1 MEFSRSKTTATLLAL
16 FLVLTITA
24 TLVALPNANA
34 HTPPINIP
42 TFAYLNAF
50 PDPIGVS
57 QTISLFGWLDLY
69 PPTANG
75 AYGDRWEKLNITV
88 TDPDGNIETLG
99 PFTSDPVGTIF
110 TTYTPDTPGTYTFQ
124 FNFPGQ
130 VLAGNNPPPGGGG
143 MFSAGAVVYIGD
155 YYQPSS
161 SAKVSVTVQQEPIAG
176 APNYP
181 LPSEYW
187 TNPISQ
193 SGHQGWAHITGDWL
207 ATGGNINDYT
217 QPPLTAHIAWTK
229 PINFGGVGGQP
240 LAIDSGGDN
249 YYSYLSYEG
258 MFNPPIIMNGHLYY
272 NIANPPEYGFVD
284 VDLRTGQQVWY
295 QNGTGPQQL
304 GFGFLKQ
311 NYPQLSYG
319 QELDYESPNQHGL
332 IPYLWSTYTATN
344 GSSVWA
350 MYDPFTGNWICSL
363 WNVPA
368 GGGFFGASNMITD
381 SIGSLVSYSASTD
394 FKTMSVWNST
404 AVLQN
409 TYPSNNAFLASN
421 GYWMWRPPLG
431 ANIDASVGTTIY
443 NITGSLPAGAT
454 SVTFGAFGPANAL
467 GLSLLGMDTE
477 DQIAIYGNATATLG
491 ESAYPTNNAYA
502 LVGINIHPGQ
512 IGQVKWSQVYSMP
525 AGNLTLNSGFMGSGV
540 FTLFQKETCLWMGFS
555 ATTGQQL
562 WTTTKA
568 EVSNHMYGVSGGIYK
583 GVLYSGDSIGEGGTI
598 YAYNATTGALLWN
611 VTSPSMGFTGYWPN
625 IPMGISTFAS
635 GVIFWYGSEHSP
647 GPTLEPGFKIGAM
660 NATNGLQIWNIT
672 FWSAGGGFAAGIAV
686 ADGYAVALNAYDNQ
700 IYAFGKGP
708 TATTAETP
716 LAAITM
722 GQSLVIQGTVTD
734 ISAGTQQSAIAA
746 RFPNGVAAVSDNSQT
761 AWMEYVYM
769 QNPRP
774 SNALGV
780 PVSITVID
788 PNNNVYDLGSATS
801 DSSGHYSF
809 TVTPSMTP
817 VPGTYTVIAAF
828 GGSNSYWPSYAES
841 TFVVDPAP
849 TASPPI
855 EFPQPIDNTLTIV
868 AMGIVLLIAI
878 AIVGILLL
886 RKK

>member
-1 MEFSRSKTTATLLAL
+1 
-16 FLVLTITA
+16 
-24 TLVALPNANA
+24 
-34 HTPPINIP
+34 
-42 TFAYLNAF
+42 
-50 PDPIGVS
+50 
-57 QTISLFGWLDLY
+57 
-69 PPTANG
+69 
-75 AYGDRWEKLNITV
+75 
-88 TDPDGNIETLG
+88 
-99 PFTSDPVGTIF
+99 
-110 TTYTPDTPGTYTFQ
+110 
-124 FNFPGQ
+124 
-130 VLAGNNPPPGGGG
+130 
-143 MFSAGAVVYIGD
+143 
-155 YYQPSS
+155 
-161 SAKVSVTVQQEPIAG
+161 
-176 APNYP
+176 
-181 LPSEYW
+181 
-187 TNPISQ
+187 
-193 SGHQGWAHITGDWL
+193 
-207 ATGGNINDYT
+207 
-217 QPPLTAHIAWTK
+217 
-229 PINFGGVGGQP
+229 
-240 LAIDSGGDN
+240 
-249 YYSYLSYEG
+249 
-258 MFNPPIIMNGHLYY
+258 
-272 NIANPPEYGFVD
+272 
-284 VDLRTGQQVWY
+284 
-295 QNGTGPQQL
+295 
-304 GFGFLKQ
+304 
-311 NYPQLSYG
+311 
-319 QELDYESPNQHGL
+319 
-332 IPYLWSTYTATN
+332 
-344 GSSVWA
+344 
-350 MYDPFTGNWICSL
+350 
-363 WNVPA
+363 
-368 GGGFFGASNMITD
+368 
-381 SIGSLVSYSASTD
+381 
-394 FKTMSVWNST
+394 
-404 AVLQN
+404 
-409 TYPSNNAFLASN
+409 
-421 GYWMWRPPLG
+421 
-431 ANIDASVGTTIY
+431 
-443 NITGSLPAGAT
+443 
-454 SVTFGAFGPANAL
+454 
-467 GLSLLGMDTE
+467 MDTE